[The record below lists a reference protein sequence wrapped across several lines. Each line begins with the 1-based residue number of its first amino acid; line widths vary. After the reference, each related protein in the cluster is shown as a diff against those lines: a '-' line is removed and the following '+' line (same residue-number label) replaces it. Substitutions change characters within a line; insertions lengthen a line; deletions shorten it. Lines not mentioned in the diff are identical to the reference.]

1 MSSPTASAKGKEKAK
16 PAFKSNWIIDLGWAL
31 LACIQQIGLVLEFQ
45 IVCAPV
51 VK

>member
-1 MSSPTASAKGKEKAK
+1 VGHRPR
-16 PAFKSNWIIDLGWAL
+16 

-45 IVCAPV
+45 SVCAPV